1 MILLDT
7 NVISEPLRR
16 LPDPK
21 VVEWI
26 NAQAIETLFLSSIT
40 IAELRAGVALLPA
53 GQRKNVLRDN
63 LETRVIPLFADRILS
78 FDIACTHA
86 YAELTSR
93 SRAAGFTITTADG
106 YIASIAISNSLIVAS
121 RDTAPFCAAGAVV
134 INPWN

>member
-63 LETRVIPLFADRILS
+63 LETRVIPLFANRILS

-86 YAELTSR
+86 CAELTS
-93 SRAAGFTITTADG
+93 
-106 YIASIAISNSLIVAS
+106 SIRGIK
-121 RDTAPFCAAGAVV
+121 T
-134 INPWN
+134 